1 MWLMFLC
8 GLLISD
14 RGDECVQIL
23 EKGRWGGS
31 GGAQEAGQG
40 ERQREA
46 SETLLSQEQ
55 PVSYGQQLS
64 FKMTLVQSHGSEIL
78 RNKAQTEHTELRRD
92 APYVLTGVEGKK

>member
-1 MWLMFLC
+1 MPEAFI
-8 GLLISD
+8 G
-14 RGDECVQIL
+14 QQ